1 MSSSFGELV
10 LVLGDLH
17 IPDRASKIHPA
28 IQRMLVPNKM
38 QHVICTGN
46 LSPESLAELQQLAPN
61 LHCVAGDYDCC
72 DVDQQHQSFPETK
85 VVQVGSFRIGVL
97 HGHQMIPWKSRE
109 AVQRMRRKLQ
119 VDILITGHT
128 HQSEVVVEDD
138 GFCHINPVSGVATL
152 QMILLWRWLTSFF
165 SSASAT
171 SPGIHYGSL
180 LHSQRRSC
188 YTFFCS
194 LGGSGDQGGVLCL

>member
-72 DVDQQHQSFPETK
+72 NDISMSFPETK

-138 GFCHINPVSGVATL
+138 GFCHINPVRSFATL
-152 QMILLWRWLTSFF
+152 QMIL
-165 SSASAT
+165 
-171 SPGIHYGSL
+171 
-180 LHSQRRSC
+180 
-188 YTFFCS
+188 
-194 LGGSGDQGGVLCL
+194 

>member
-1 MSSSFGELV
+1 MSSNFGELV

-17 IPDRASKIHPA
+17 IPERASKIAAP

-46 LSPESLAELQQLAPN
+46 LSPESYQELQQLAPN
-61 LHCVAGDYDCC
+61 LHCVAGDYDFE
-72 DVDQQHQSFPETK
+72 QQQQQLPETQ
-85 VVQVGSFRIGVL
+85 VVQVGAFRIGVL
-97 HGHQMIPWKSRE
+97 HGHQLIPYKSRE

-138 GFCHINPVSGVATL
+138 GFCHINPVSTML
-152 QMILLWRWLTSFF
+152 
-165 SSASAT
+165 
-171 SPGIHYGSL
+171 
-180 LHSQRRSC
+180 
-188 YTFFCS
+188 
-194 LGGSGDQGGVLCL
+194 